1 MEKRNTG
8 PGNRN
13 SRDERHTVLLFRNTP
28 HENNPKRNVPAGN
41 RDPRN
46 GKPGNSC
53 PPYPNSGTGRQP
65 RSNQG
70 AGRSAYRNQDSGR
83 RTHQNQNP
91 GRRDYQNQGQGHQSY
106 QNPGA
111 GHRSYPP
118 QGKGQHSCQN
128 QRNSHQPYPPQ
139 GNGRQ
144 SYQNPENNRAPYQ
157 NPGTVPPF
165 YQNQG
170 NGYPPYQN
178 GGGHRPPN
186 GPAHSGGNNGGGR
199 KPPKKP
205 KNWALI
211 IPVILLGIFLLVLL
225 VAGGLWLKDH
235 YFGGTESSSDVI
247 DQALVDRLADITTT
261 NGEMI
266 SISDSYSDDKVTNE
280 TEALE
285 SVKKISSI
293 LGISDINTN
302 LSYNSSQELNGDT
315 YYQFDEYLN
324 GIRVYGRELTVMA
337 DETGNILGLST
348 NYQETEVD
356 SPENTI
362 SKEEVT
368 TLLKEHY
375 NQEIQYLEEPVLLY
389 YEYEGEMHLCWYSQ
403 MKNPAEYAFAD
414 AFSGEILEA
423 DTMVCFEA
431 DTYTQDGYTINISR
445 VNGTNYYKDTQ
456 RKLEICDTIE
466 TKDANGKKAIELIEA
481 NPVTSSFK
489 DGKADKTALKVQEM
503 VAKAYDYF
511 AGKGVYRTEN
521 GLARNYKIRVNVNKC
536 RYQEDGKVKIEN
548 MKNNACWTLDN
559 DWDLIVIGQ
568 KSANENIVWHE
579 YTHSIVYNYVTL
591 AGQTGESGTLNE
603 GISDVFGELIEA
615 SENGSCDWL
624 HGDRSAVSYTMKA
637 SEVTD
642 KIDCHDGISAV
653 SHIAYYQDM
662 NGFSYD
668 QIADLWLRT
677 LKLMPDGSKFD
688 EFCFIMEAEA
698 ARMAQRRTNGFNDAM
713 VQATRQVFEEL
724 EYTDKAKKFFEYVS
738 PDFELQVLNKWELPS
753 YDINLEIKGCD
764 ISDGAKA
771 SDYSYEYSFHEPETV
786 SLHLENGMY
795 QVTVWDKMKVRKVL
809 GYVISRE
816 NGSTSLNIQE
826 KFLYTI
832 SGKALEKDSNKP
844 LYAATVAY
852 SMPGDEA
859 TWYRTTEAD
868 GSYWLYVPI
877 ADYDL
882 KFTKKGYK
890 DTSLS
895 VSVNDFREL
904 NTEEQDGIMKEGLAA
919 SYGIKVS
926 DVYLEKDRPVLTG
939 SIQISSADM
948 NPDNVIVRLADGRE
962 PDEWTAKTE
971 PFSFYDLPGGSTQT
985 AEFYYNNYLCKSV
998 TDIVLDEDGFGDMG
1012 TVLLE
1017 PLSVYVNLKSA
1028 DGSTLKDAYVQAVGT
1043 DGTVWYGGQTGGN
1056 AFELIL
1062 PPGEYQLKAGA
1073 SGCEEVTENVQVYL
1087 GHAEFELTVGNGNWR
1102 GAYAEVV
1109 RVAAGTYA
1117 NSGGKFCLA
1126 YIDDDD
1132 IPELI
1137 IAKGNAHVASCEV
1150 YAWYQGQAVK
1160 LGEFG
1165 DYGSVAFVPHSGIL
1179 YAGRWINGCGEL
1191 QVYFTIGQG
1200 QAILEDTFGEL
1211 YDQNTGETYYA
1222 VNDNRVSQAEYE
1234 AKVAQWMPTTSALL
1248 EVTPLTVM
1256 ADFSDENITT
1266 LETGNYPSLV
1276 AYGNS

>member
-13 SRDERHTVLLFRNTP
+13 SRDEHHTVLLFRNTP
-28 HENNPKRNVPAGN
+28 HENNPKRNASVGN
-41 RDPRN
+41 GGSRN
-46 GKPGNSC
+46 GNPGNSR
-53 PPYPNSGTGRQP
+53 PPYPNPGTGRQP
-65 RSNQG
+65 RQNQG
-70 AGRSAYRNQDSGR
+70 AGRSSY
-83 RTHQNQNP
+83 QNQAP
-91 GRRDYQNQGQGHQSY
+91 GRSAYQNQGQGQQSY
-106 QNPGA
+106 QNQGA
-111 GHRSYPP
+111 GHRPYPP
-118 QGKGQHSCQN
+118 QGNGQHSYQN
-128 QRNSHQPYPPQ
+128 QRNSHQPQ

-144 SYQNPENNRAPYQ
+144 SYQNPENNR
-157 NPGTVPPF
+157 PP

-170 NGYPPYQN
+170 AGHPSYPNSNQGNSYPLYQN

-186 GPAHSGGNNGGGR
+186 GPAYGGGNNGGGR

-211 IPVILLGIFLLVLL
+211 IPVILLGIFFAVLL

-235 YFGGTESSSDVI
+235 YLGEKENSSGVI

-285 SVKKISSI
+285 SVKKVSSI
-293 LGISDINTN
+293 LGISDVNTN
-302 LSYNSSQELNGDT
+302 LSYNSAQELNGDT

-324 GIRVYGRELTVMA
+324 GIKVYGRELTVMA
-337 DETGNILGLST
+337 DETGSILGLST

-356 SPENTI
+356 SPENAI

-389 YEYEGEMHLCWYSQ
+389 YEYEGEMHLCWYLQ
-403 MKNPAEYAFAD
+403 MKNPAEYAFVD
-414 AFSGEILEA
+414 ALSGEILEEDIMA
-423 DTMVCFEA
+423 CFEA

-445 VNGTNYYKDTQ
+445 ENGTNYYKDTQ
-456 RKLEICDTIE
+456 RKLEICDTVE
-466 TKDANGKKAIELIEA
+466 TEDANGKKAMELIDP
-481 NPVTSSFK
+481 NPVTSSFE

-511 AGKGVYRTEN
+511 ARKGVYRTEN
-521 GLARNYKIRVNVNKC
+521 GVTRNYKIRVNVNKC
-536 RYQEDGKVKIEN
+536 RYLEDGKVKIDN
-548 MKNNACWTLDN
+548 MKSNACWTLDN
-559 DWDLIVIGQ
+559 DWDLIVIGK
-568 KSANENIVWHE
+568 KSANENTVWHE

-591 AGQTGESGTLNE
+591 GGQTGESGTLNE

-615 SENGSCDWL
+615 SENGSCDWI
-624 HGDRSAVSYTMKA
+624 HGKRSAVSYAMKA

-642 KIDCHDGISAV
+642 EKDCHDGITAV
-653 SHIAYYQDM
+653 SHIAYYQNM

-698 ARMAQRRTNGFNDAM
+698 ARMAQRGTNGFNDAM
-713 VQATRQVFEEL
+713 VQATRQVFDEL

-738 PDFELQVLNKWELPS
+738 PDFEIQVFNKWGLPS
-753 YDINLEIKGCD
+753 YDINLEVKGCD
-764 ISDGAKA
+764 ISGGVKA
-771 SDYSYEYSFHEPETV
+771 SDYSYEYYFHEPETV
-786 SLHLENGMY
+786 KLHLNEGMY
-795 QVTVWDKMKVRKVL
+795 QITVLDKKKVRKTL
-809 GYVISRE
+809 GYVIKRD
-816 NGSTSLNIQE
+816 NGSTSLNIREQ
-826 KFLYTI
+826 FVYTI
-832 SGKALEKDSNKP
+832 SGKVLEKDSNEP
-844 LYAATVAY
+844 LGDVSVAY
-852 SMPGDEA
+852 SMPGYEG
-859 TWYRTTEAD
+859 TLYEKKWSGKTRAD
-868 GSYWLYVPI
+868 GTYWLYVPI
-877 ADYDL
+877 GNYDL
-882 KFTKKGYK
+882 EFTKKAYK
-890 DTSLS
+890 NASANIS
-895 VSVNDFREL
+895 VSDFTDL
-904 NTEEQDGIMKEGLAA
+904 NSDDQDGFMKEGLVAA
-919 SYGIKVS
+919 YGARVS
-926 DVYLEKDRPVLTG
+926 DIYLEKDTAVLTG
-939 SIQISSADM
+939 NIQISSADM

-962 PDEWTAKTE
+962 PDEWIAKTE
-971 PFSFYDLPGGSTQT
+971 PFSFYNLPGGSTQT

-1028 DGSTLKDAYVQAVGT
+1028 DGSTLKDAYVQAVGS

-1073 SGCEEVTENVQVYL
+1073 SGCEEATENVQVYL
-1087 GHAEFELTVGNGNWR
+1087 GHVEFELTVGNGNWR
-1102 GAYAEVV
+1102 GAYAEIV
-1109 RVAAGTYA
+1109 RDAAGKYT

-1126 YIDDDD
+1126 YIDNDD

-1137 IAKGNAHVASCEV
+1137 IAKGNAHVASSEV

-1165 DYGSVAFVPHSGIL
+1165 DYGSVAFVPRSGIL

-1211 YDQNTGETYYA
+1211 YDMDTGETYYA

-1234 AKVAQWMPTTSALL
+1234 AKVAQWMPTSSALL

-1256 ADFSDENITT
+1256 ADFSEENITT

-1276 AYGNS
+1276 VYGNS